1 MPSLCVATWMS
12 SGADAGGVEGGQAS
26 SRGQY
31 ADARMP
37 RWSMRRQVMRSQL
50 GLEAGRG
57 ALATLVSKDQRKKQ
71 MRPGSSPG
79 PLYTRHL
86 SLTSPVFLT
95 TSPTVR
101 GCPGDGRTLVT
112 RRGHWGLGTI
122 SSYFT
127 TRARV
132 NFGAKITNE
141 GSPRSTEPPETDGDR
156 DTAPKP
162 CLTVATQSCDQA
174 VTLATTGG
182 SRHRPYFKVRTQ

>member
-1 MPSLCVATWMS
+1 MPMLECLDGRCDGRSCGHSWVSRRDAAHLPRSCRRIKGRNRCALALRQGLYIQDTFLLHLPS
-12 SGADAGGVEGGQAS
+12 FSRHPRQSG
-26 SRGQY
+26 
-31 ADARMP
+31 DAR
-37 RWSMRRQVMRSQL
+37 V
-50 GLEAGRG
+50 
-57 ALATLVSKDQRKKQ
+57 T
-71 MRPGSSPG
+71 
-79 PLYTRHL
+79 
-86 SLTSPVFLT
+86 
-95 TSPTVR
+95 
-101 GCPGDGRTLVT
+101 GRTLVT